1 MVSRLVAGLLR
12 LGAAVSGLT
21 LRLTGWWRRR
31 AWPSHL
37 DRVATDPAYAAAAA
51 AILAGLLGLVPPR
64 EVIVAVLAAA
74 ISLIL
79 RSRPDDGPSDG
90 CPFQVSCAAL
100 RRGTNMTPAA

>member
-1 MVSRLVAGLLR
+1 MLSRLVAGLRR
-12 LGAAVSGLT
+12 LVAAVSGLT
-21 LRLTGWWRRR
+21 MRLMGWWRRR

-90 CPFQVSCAAL
+90 FVRFRCHA
-100 RRGTNMTPAA
+100 RRFVEGPM